1 MYLYKIYGM
10 IVESDIELREAYE
23 CRESAYAQVSIRYAD
38 MQEEIERIEE
48 TIRTERAEWSE
59 DGQEWSVCEINRNR
73 SMLYYHTI
81 GLFVISDGNL
91 IEYTPVMDVHS
102 PMFHQWILNM
112 ALAII
117 KVEKE
122 EIILHGSGLMLPDR
136 NQAFLISGDSGS
148 GKSTLADYLLKRNCR
163 FITDDVAA
171 LSYEEDGIYIE
182 GAYPTR
188 RLCLNVVEQQKLK
201 KDELTYINDGERE
214 KYILSMKDAYWGAI
228 PRPLKAIF
236 ILTLNHDGEE
246 VELIE
251 HQGSGKLQWISNN
264 LYRKRS
270 YQQMGVT
277 PKVFSQC
284 LRIARDIPVYE
295 LRRPLHTQT
304 VEQLADM
311 IFHLMDG
318 IK

>member
-10 IVESDIELREAYE
+10 IVESDIELGEAYE

-38 MQEEIERIEE
+38 MQEEIGRIEE

-214 KYILSMKDAYWGAI
+214 KYILGMKDAYWGAI
-228 PRPLKAIF
+228 PRPLEAIF

-251 HQGSGKLQWISNN
+251 HQGSGELQWISNN

-270 YQQMGVT
+270 YRQMGVT

>member
-10 IVESDIELREAYE
+10 IVESDIELGEAYE

-38 MQEEIERIEE
+38 MQEEIGRIEE

-122 EIILHGSGLMLPDR
+122 EIILHGSGLMLPDS

-171 LSYEEDGIYIE
+171 LSYEEDGIYVE
-182 GAYPTR
+182 GSYPTR

-214 KYILSMKDAYWGAI
+214 KYILGMKDAYWGAI

-270 YQQMGVT
+270 YRQMGVT

>member
-38 MQEEIERIEE
+38 MQEEIGRIEE

-122 EIILHGSGLMLPDR
+122 EIILHGSSLMLPDR
-136 NQAFLISGDSGS
+136 EQAFLISGDSGS

-228 PRPLKAIF
+228 PHPLKAIF
-236 ILTLNHDGEE
+236 VLTLNHDGEE

-270 YQQMGVT
+270 YRQMGVT

-311 IFHLMDG
+311 IFHFMDG

>member
-1 MYLYKIYGM
+1 MGRNG
-10 IVESDIELREAYE
+10 V
-23 CRESAYAQVSIRYAD
+23 
-38 MQEEIERIEE
+38 
-48 TIRTERAEWSE
+48 
-59 DGQEWSVCEINRNR
+59 NRNR

-214 KYILSMKDAYWGAI
+214 KYILSMKDAYWGAV

-270 YQQMGVT
+270 YRQMGVT

>member
-38 MQEEIERIEE
+38 MQEEIGRIEE

-91 IEYTPVMDVHS
+91 IEYTSVMDVHS

-214 KYILSMKDAYWGAI
+214 KYILSMKDAYWGAV

-270 YQQMGVT
+270 YRQMGVT

>member
-10 IVESDIELREAYE
+10 IVESDIELGEAYE

-38 MQEEIERIEE
+38 MQEEIGRIEE

-73 SMLYYHTI
+73 CMLYYHTI

-188 RLCLNVVEQQKLK
+188 RLCLNVVEQQKLN

-236 ILTLNHDGEE
+236 ILTLNHVGIV

-251 HQGSGKLQWISNN
+251 HQGCGKLQWISNN

-270 YQQMGVT
+270 YRQMGVT

>member
-1 MYLYKIYGM
+1 
-10 IVESDIELREAYE
+10 
-23 CRESAYAQVSIRYAD
+23 
-38 MQEEIERIEE
+38 
-48 TIRTERAEWSE
+48 
-59 DGQEWSVCEINRNR
+59 
-73 SMLYYHTI
+73 
-81 GLFVISDGNL
+81 
-91 IEYTPVMDVHS
+91 
-102 PMFHQWILNM
+102 
-112 ALAII
+112 
-117 KVEKE
+117 
-122 EIILHGSGLMLPDR
+122 
-136 NQAFLISGDSGS
+136 
-148 GKSTLADYLLKRNCR
+148 
-163 FITDDVAA
+163 
-171 LSYEEDGIYIE
+171 
-182 GAYPTR
+182 
-188 RLCLNVVEQQKLK
+188 
-201 KDELTYINDGERE
+201 
-214 KYILSMKDAYWGAI
+214 MKDAYWGAV

-270 YQQMGVT
+270 YRQMGVT

-295 LRRPLHTQT
+295 LRRPLHIQT

>member
-38 MQEEIERIEE
+38 MQEEIGRIEE

-171 LSYEEDGIYIE
+171 LSYEEDGIY
-182 GAYPTR
+182 R
-188 RLCLNVVEQQKLK
+188 RC
-201 KDELTYINDGERE
+201 
-214 KYILSMKDAYWGAI
+214 
-228 PRPLKAIF
+228 
-236 ILTLNHDGEE
+236 
-246 VELIE
+246 
-251 HQGSGKLQWISNN
+251 ISD
-264 LYRKRS
+264 KEIVS
-270 YQQMGVT
+270 
-277 PKVFSQC
+277 
-284 LRIARDIPVYE
+284 
-295 LRRPLHTQT
+295 
-304 VEQLADM
+304 
-311 IFHLMDG
+311 
-318 IK
+318 